1 MNIKLRGKSIKYCFH
16 HKPDVFLKKN
26 EKLSGF
32 MSWMT
37 GGYIIQCI
45 GQMLDKA

>member
-1 MNIKLRGKSIKYCFH
+1 MSFENE
-16 HKPDVFLKKN
+16 N

-37 GGYIIQCI
+37 GQCI